1 MKNIILASIAAGGL
15 TVLLAG
21 AAAAQNQSG
30 NVNTGTNAAS
40 GFTTKNVSFS
50 RPFGS
55 INTYNVGVDP
65 ALISAWAKTLSA
77 GQKQE
82 MVGRCSVIIQ
92 NQQIY
97 YSETIN
103 FCQNFAIAMAG
114 NVGGNGNAG
123 Q

>member
-1 MKNIILASIAAGGL
+1 MKNVILASIAAAGL

-21 AAAAQNQSG
+21 AAAAQNQNG
-30 NVNTGTNAAS
+30 NADAGANAAG
-40 GFTTKNVSFS
+40 GFTTKNVNFS

-77 GQKQE
+77 AQKRE
-82 MVGRCSVIIQ
+82 MVGRCAVIIQ
-92 NQQIY
+92 NQQTY
-97 YSETIN
+97 YLETVN
-103 FCQNFAIAMAG
+103 FCQNFAIAMAE
-114 NVGGNGNAG
+114 NVARSGNAG

>member
-15 TVLLAG
+15 AG
-21 AAAAQNQSG
+21 PAAAQNANG
-30 NVNTGTNAAS
+30 NANTGANAAS
-40 GFTTKNVSFS
+40 GFTAKNVNPV

-65 ALISAWAKTLSA
+65 ARVSAWAKTLSA
-77 GQKQE
+77 EQRQE

-92 NQQIY
+92 NQQNY
-97 YSETIN
+97 YLETTS
-103 FCQNFAIAMAG
+103 FCQNFAIAIAESI
-114 NVGGNGNAG
+114 GGSGNAG

>member
-1 MKNIILASIAAGGL
+1 MKNVILASLAAGGL

-21 AAAAQNQSG
+21 PVAAQNANG
-30 NVNTGTNAAS
+30 NVDAGTNAAS
-40 GFTTKNVSFS
+40 GFTTKNVSFG

-65 ALISAWAKTLSA
+65 ALVSAWAKTLSA

-82 MVGRCSVIIQ
+82 MVGRCAVIIQ

-97 YSETIN
+97 YLETTN
-103 FCQNFAIAMAG
+103 FCQNFAIAIAE
-114 NVGGNGNAG
+114 NVGGNGKAG